1 MQTSMIMRVTCSQN
15 LKPLTNAM
23 PTSLD
28 VEKQRFVFG
37 NSWTVAFKY
46 DDSDFYRKG
55 PERLKGELRERSEVN
70 GVAVEKVVPQST
82 RAVDVMAYREDSGL
96 LLMEAK
102 DFRGYRIANKHRFKS
117 SEVALEVA
125 LKARD
130 TIAGLVGALRL
141 SESKFPADAL
151 RNTLKKN
158 ERVTVILWLED
169 DDLGDDQRSHQQLN
183 TLNQTLKTK
192 LAWLN
197 VRTFVLSSRAKNWL
211 PDLTVTNLPGAG
223 QPNP

>member
-1 MQTSMIMRVTCSQN
+1 MITREICSRN
-15 LKPLTNAM
+15 RKPLTDTM
-23 PTSLD
+23 PTTLD

-37 NSWTVAFKY
+37 DSWTVAFKY
-46 DDSDFYRKG
+46 DDCDFYRKG
-55 PERLKGELRERSEVN
+55 PERLKGELLERSEAN

-82 RAVDVMAYREDSGL
+82 RAVDVMAYCGEAGL

-102 DFRGYRIANKHRFKS
+102 DFRGYRIANKHRFKD

-130 TIAGLVGALRL
+130 TIAALVGALRQP
-141 SESKFPADAL
+141 ESNFPADAL
-151 RNTLKKN
+151 RNTLEKN
-158 ERVTVILWLED
+158 ERVKLVLWLED
-169 DDLGDDQRSHQQLN
+169 DALVDVKRAQQHLN

-192 LAWLN
+192 VAWLN
-197 VRTFVLSSRAKNWL
+197 VRTYVLSSRVRNWL